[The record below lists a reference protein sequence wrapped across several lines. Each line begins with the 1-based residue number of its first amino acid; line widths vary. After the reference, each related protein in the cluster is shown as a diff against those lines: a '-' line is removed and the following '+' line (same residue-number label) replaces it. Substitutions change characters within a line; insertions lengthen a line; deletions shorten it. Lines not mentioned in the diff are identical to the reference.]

1 MAEKKRRRRPKG
13 SASPVIGRGG
23 TYRVTV
29 PKSIVSALDLEGA
42 LLIWNVVDRNTLE
55 VRVDRSWRELRVEER

>member
-1 MAEKKRRRRPKG
+1 MPAKKRRRPKG

-42 LLIWNVVDRNTLE
+42 LFVWNVVNRETLE
-55 VRVDRSWRELRVEER
+55 IKVDRSWREAKEEAK